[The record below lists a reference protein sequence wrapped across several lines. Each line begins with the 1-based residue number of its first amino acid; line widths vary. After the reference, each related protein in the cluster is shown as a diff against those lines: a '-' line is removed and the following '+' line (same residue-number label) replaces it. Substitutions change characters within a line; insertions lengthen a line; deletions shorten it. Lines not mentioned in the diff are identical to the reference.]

1 MAIRIITDSSA
12 DYNLKELED
21 KEITMIPL
29 NVSFG
34 DDCYED
40 RINITTEEFYKKL
53 KECSVFPKTSQPSPA
68 VFLEHFMRAKESG
81 DEVIAILISGEL
93 SGTLQSAQIAKDMCE
108 YDDIHIIDSKLVTA
122 GLKLLVDKAVAM
134 RAEGHDM
141 QDIIDCIESLKKR
154 VRIMAAVDTLEYMYK
169 GGRLTMLQ
177 AGLGTVAGIK
187 PIVNV
192 DAQGRVA
199 VYKKVRGKGKAFQCI
214 ISEIKESSRD
224 GSYPLYFLY
233 SGEKD
238 NCLDLMGRLQTEN
251 MPLEGSSLT
260 SIGPAIGAH
269 VGSGTFG
276 VAYVE
281 A

>member
-12 DYNLKELED
+12 DYNLR
-21 KEITMIPL
+21 EIEEKGITLIPL

-34 DDCYED
+34 DDCFED
-40 RINITTEEFYKKL
+40 RINITTEEFYKRL
-53 KECSVFPKTSQPSPA
+53 TEGNVFPKTSQPSPA
-68 VFLEHFMRAKESG
+68 VFLEHFKKAKEKG

-93 SGTLQSAQIAKDMCE
+93 SGTLQSAQIAKDMCA
-108 YDDIHIIDSKLVTA
+108 YDGIHIIDSKLVTA
-122 GLKLLVDKAVAM
+122 GLKLLVDKAAAM
-134 RAEGHDM
+134 RDEGYGV

-154 VRIMAAVDTLEYMYK
+154 VRIMAAVDTLEYLYK

-187 PIVNV
+187 PIIIA

-199 VYKKVRGKGKAFQCI
+199 VYKKARGKAKALQCL
-214 ISEIKESSRD
+214 ISEINESKRD
-224 GSYPLYFLY
+224 ESYPLYFLY
-233 SGEKD
+233 SGEND
-238 NCLDLMGRLQTEN
+238 NCLDLMDRLQE
-251 MPLEGSSLT
+251 EGISLDISSLT

-269 VGSGTFG
+269 VGSGAFG